1 MTINTVGKNIHE
13 RLPIITNTA
22 HCSRALA
29 LVEQGNIFFGIGKTT
44 PWDKENEEGFVP
56 PEPDLDAENLDELI
70 GLKKAERVS
79 MVIPDDS
86 GEIEYA
92 KIRFKTISKEEALRL
107 KARWVLIET
116 TIYFEELPP
125 VAYRQIGLFSRVK
138 PVDGKENSN
147 VLLPKDI
154 EDVGILE
161 VLNNRKAV
169 TRQSDTKDTYF
180 MVIEC

>member
-1 MTINTVGKNIHE
+1 MEFNNSIHE

-22 HCSRALA
+22 HCARALA
-29 LVEQGNIFFGIGKTT
+29 FAESKDIFFAIGKQD
-44 PWDKENEEGFVP
+44 PWGSNENDTDFIP
-56 PEPDLDAENLDELI
+56 PEPDVNATNLDGLI
-70 GLKKAERVS
+70 GMKRAERVS
-79 MVIPDDS
+79 LVIPDES
-86 GEIEYA
+86 GEFEYQ
-92 KIRFKTISKEEALRL
+92 KIKFKTLTNEEAFKR

-116 TIYFEELPP
+116 TIFYDELPP
-125 VAYRQIGLFSRVK
+125 LPYRQIGVFSRVK
-138 PVDGKENSN
+138 PVAGKELSN
-147 VLLPKDI
+147 VLLPEDI